1 MIDIIKKVLYAGI
14 GVFALSEEK
23 AREIINE
30 LVKQGEITSGDAE
43 KLINDLKAKIAE
55 AGKTTEDK
63 ILSKLKEYL
72 NITDLEKRITKLE
85 KEIEMLKTEDYKN
98 YWQRIIIIL

>member
-23 AREIINE
+23 AKEIINE
-30 LVKQGEITSGDAE
+30 LVKQGEITSSDAE
-43 KLINDLKAKIAE
+43 KLISDLKSKLAE

-63 ILSKLKEYL
+63 ILCKLKDYL

-85 KEIEMLKTEDYKN
+85 KEIEILKTEDYKN
-98 YWQRIIIIL
+98 Y

>member
-1 MIDIIKKVLYAGI
+1 MIDMIKKVLYAGI

-23 AREIINE
+23 AKEIINE
-30 LVKQGEITSGDAE
+30 LVKQGEITSSDAE
-43 KLINDLKAKIAE
+43 KLINDLKTKLAE

-63 ILSKLKEYL
+63 ILNKLKDYL

-98 YWQRIIIIL
+98 Y

>member
-1 MIDIIKKVLYAGI
+1 MIEIIKKVLYAGI

-23 AREIINE
+23 AKEIIDE
-30 LVKQGEITSGDAE
+30 LVKQGEITSSEAE
-43 KLINDLKAKIAE
+43 KLISDMKSKLAE

-63 ILSKLKEYL
+63 ILSKLKDYL

-98 YWQRIIIIL
+98 Y

>member
-1 MIDIIKKVLYAGI
+1 MIEIIKKVLYAGI

-23 AREIINE
+23 AKEIINE
-30 LVKQGEITSGDAE
+30 LVKQGEITSSDAE
-43 KLINDLKAKIAE
+43 KLINDMKAKLAE
-55 AGKTTEDK
+55 AGKSTEDK
-63 ILSKLKEYL
+63 ILGKLKDYL

-98 YWQRIIIIL
+98 Y

>member
-14 GVFALSEEK
+14 GIFALSEEK
-23 AREIINE
+23 AKEIINE
-30 LVKQGEITSGDAE
+30 LVKQGEITSADAE
-43 KLINDLKAKIAE
+43 KLLNDMKSKLAE

-98 YWQRIIIIL
+98 Y